1 MWNNIA
7 KSILKY
13 KHIILIA
20 IGIITVFMGFN
31 MKNLRMK
38 YSAAQLLNESD
49 SSYLRFLDF
58 KKTFGEDAS
67 MIAVAF
73 EDENFVSLDKYN
85 DLVRLQDSMKN
96 IIGVKSI
103 LSYTNA
109 VTLVKD
115 TAEKKFVIN
124 KIFDPAPQTQAEL
137 DSMFQLVK
145 DFKFYDQLLYTPN
158 NCYVMAIT
166 CDPQTI
172 VCKDLDQLVAG
183 IKGAVYGYG
192 ERHNVKVH
200 CSGLP
205 YIRSNSMKMIKDELM
220 FFAILSLIIVS
231 IIFMIFFRSVKTT
244 LWSVLIVFVGVI
256 WTMAFMALF
265 GYELTMMS
273 GMLPPLLIVIGI
285 PNTIY
290 LLNKYHVVYRECR
303 DKEKSLYEVITK
315 VGKATF
321 LTNLTTAA
329 GFATF
334 LVTGNAM
341 LMEFGLVATLGII
354 TMFVL
359 SVLMVPSIFSYVAA
373 PTDKELEHLDTKFVN
388 NIVEKFVYLVENK
401 RKLIF
406 GVTIGVVAV
415 AIYGLTLMRNES
427 FQVDDLPEQNV
438 IYSDLKYFE
447 KELKGILPMEIS
459 IDTKKKKGLL
469 KMKTI
474 RNIEAIEDSLA
485 QFSCLSHG
493 TSFADA
499 LKLINRVYYNGNNDF
514 FCLPNNE
521 LELMAFQDYLNNNR
535 GQKGAGNVMSAMVDT
550 TFSRARIQ
558 MRIAD
563 VGTIRMMDVTDS
575 IAGII
580 EQYFPVEKGNV
591 VDITGT
597 SVIFARG
604 SLKLIDNLVQSL
616 VLAIILIS
624 LCMMALFSN
633 WRMVIISVIP
643 NFIPLIVTAAIMG
656 FFDIRLKSSTILVF
670 NIAFG
675 ISVDNAIHLFTKFR
689 QAIDHNLGDVRKSVI
704 ESLRE
709 TGVSIIYSA
718 LILLCGFLM
727 FCGSQFGGTIAL
739 GLLISITLFVAMF
752 TNLLFLPSLLLTFK
766 LKFNKDKKDE
776 AIEEK

>member
-1 MWNNIA
+1 MWNSIA
-7 KSILKY
+7 TSILRY
-13 KHIILIA
+13 KHIILIV
-20 IGIITVFMGFN
+20 IGIITVFMGFQ
-31 MKNLRMK
+31 MKNLSMK

-49 SSYLRFLDF
+49 TAYLRFLDF

-67 MIAVAF
+67 MVAVAF
-73 EDENFVSLDKYN
+73 EDKDFITLDKYN
-85 DLVRLQDSMKN
+85 DLVQLQDSMKN

-109 VTLVKD
+109 VSLMKD
-115 TAEKKFVIN
+115 TVEKRFGIN
-124 KIFDPAPQTQAEL
+124 KIFDPAPKTQAEL

-145 DFKFYDQLLYTPN
+145 DFKFYDNLLYTPD

-183 IKGAVYGYG
+183 IKTAVYGYA
-192 ERHNVKVH
+192 ERHNIKVH
-200 CSGLP
+200 VSGLP
-205 YIRSNSMKMIKDELM
+205 YIRSSSMKMIKDEM
-220 FFAILSLIIVS
+220 VNFAILSLVIVAL
-231 IIFMIFFRSVKTT
+231 IFMIFFRSIKTT
-244 LWSVLIVFVGVI
+244 LWSVVIVFVGVI

-265 GYELTMMS
+265 GYQLTMMS

-290 LLNKYHVVYRECR
+290 LLNKYHVMYRETG
-303 DKEKSLYEVITK
+303 DKEKSLFEVITK

-354 TMFVL
+354 TMFLL

-373 PTDKELEHLDTKFVN
+373 PTEKELKHLDTKLVT
-388 NIVEKFVYLVENK
+388 NIVEKFAYLVENK

-406 GVTIGVVAV
+406 ICTVAVVAV
-415 AIYGLTLMRNES
+415 SIYGLTLMRNES
-427 FQVDDLPEQNV
+427 FQVDDLPEHNV

-447 KELKGILPMEIS
+447 KELNGILPLEIS
-459 IDTKKKKGLL
+459 IDTKRKKGLL
-469 KMKTI
+469 NMKTI
-474 RNIEAIEDSLA
+474 KKLEAIEDTLKH
-485 QFSCLSHG
+485 FNCLSNG
-493 TSFADA
+493 TSIADA
-499 LKLINRVYYNGNNDF
+499 LKLVRRAYYNGNNEYF
-514 FCLPNNE
+514 SLPMETE
-521 LELMAFQDYLNNNR
+521 LPFMMDYLKGNQQ
-535 GQKGAGNVMSAMVDT
+535 QKGAINVMTAMVDS

-558 MRIAD
+558 LRIAD
-563 VGTIRMMDVTDS
+563 VGTIRMVQITDS
-575 IAGII
+575 IANII
-580 EQYFPVEKGNV
+580 ESYFPAEKKNE

-597 SVIFARG
+597 SVIFAKG
-604 SLKLIDNLVQSL
+604 SVKLLENLLQSL
-616 VLAIILIS
+616 ILAIILIS
-624 LCMMALFSN
+624 LCMMGLFSN

-656 FFDIRLKSSTILVF
+656 YFGIRLKSSTILVF

-689 QAIDHNLGDVRKSVI
+689 QAIDHNNGDVHKSVM
-704 ESLRE
+704 EALRE

-766 LKFNKDKKDE
+766 LKFNSKKDE

>member
-7 KSILKY
+7 KSILRY

-31 MKNLRMK
+31 MKNLHMK

-49 SSYLRFLDF
+49 SAFVRFMDF

-73 EDENFVSLDKYN
+73 EDENFVTLDKYN
-85 DLVRLQDSMKN
+85 DLVRLQDSMKS
-96 IIGVKSI
+96 IIGVKGI

-109 VTLVKD
+109 VSLVKD
-115 TAEKKFVIN
+115 TVEKRFVIN
-124 KIFDPAPQTQAEL
+124 KIFDPEPSTQAEL
-137 DSMFQLVK
+137 DSMFQQVK
-145 DFKFYDQLLYTPN
+145 DFRFYDQLLYTPN
-158 NCYVMAIT
+158 HCYVMAIT
-166 CDPQTI
+166 CDPKAI
-172 VCKDLDQLVAG
+172 VCKDLDQLANGVRD
-183 IKGAVYGYG
+183 AVYSYG

-200 CSGLP
+200 ISGLP
-205 YIRSNSMKMIKDELM
+205 YIRSSSMKMIKDELI
-220 FFAILSLIIVS
+220 FFAILSLVIVAL
-231 IIFMIFFRSVKTT
+231 IFMIFFRSVKTT
-244 LWSVLIVFVGVI
+244 LWSVLIVFVGVV
-256 WTMAFMALF
+256 WTMALMAIF

-290 LLNKYHVVYRECR
+290 LLNKYHVVYRETG
-303 DKEKSLYEVITK
+303 DKEKSLFDVITK

-334 LVTGNAM
+334 LITGNAM

-354 TMFVL
+354 TMFIL

-373 PTDKELEHLDTKFVN
+373 PTEKELQHLDTKLVT

-406 GVTIGVVAV
+406 TVTVAVVAV
-415 AIYGLTLMRNES
+415 AIYGLSLMRNES

-447 KELKGILPMEIS
+447 RELNGILPLEIS
-459 IDTKKKKGLL
+459 IDTKKNKGLL
-469 KMKTI
+469 DLKTI
-474 RNIEAIEDSLA
+474 QKIEALEDTLA
-485 QFSCLSHG
+485 TFKCLSHG
-493 TSFADA
+493 TSLADA
-499 LKLINRVYYNGNNDF
+499 LKLVNRAFNGGSNDF
-514 FCLPNNE
+514 FCLPMKSDM
-521 LELMAFQDYLNNNR
+521 LFIKDYLKGNQD
-535 GQKGAGNVMSAMVDT
+535 QKGASNVMQMVVDS

-558 MRIAD
+558 LRIAD
-563 VGTIRMMDVTDS
+563 VGTIRMVQVTDS

-580 EQYFPVEKGNV
+580 ENFFPSEKNV

-597 SVIFARG
+597 SVIFAKG

-624 LCMMALFSN
+624 LCMMGLFSN

-656 FFDIRLKSSTILVF
+656 YFGIRLKSSTILVF

-689 QAIDHNLGDVRKSVI
+689 QAIDHNNGDVHKSVI

-766 LKFNKDKKDE
+766 LKFNSKKDE